1 MFLQNRFL
9 TELSRT
15 TILNYFVEKQI
26 ENERRS
32 IQLCTLS
39 ELQNITEKYDEPVY
53 VFAHIFIPH
62 APYLFDKDGNPVAPQ
77 SNKLRGLEG
86 WENID
91 GYLNEIQFVNKKMIN
106 IITKILSQPNES
118 IIIIQGDTGT
128 TILNNPD
135 VKDYV
140 KKRFSILYAVH
151 IPSGDKKIFSDNISS
166 VNTYR
171 IIFNNYFG
179 TNLEILD
186 NRHYWFPDFDDKI
199 HGFTDVTDIVNS
211 SET

>member
-1 MFLQNRFL
+1 
-9 TELSRT
+9 
-15 TILNYFVEKQI
+15 
-26 ENERRS
+26 
-32 IQLCTLS
+32 
-39 ELQNITEKYDEPVY
+39 
-53 VFAHIFIPH
+53 
-62 APYLFDKDGNPVAPQ
+62 
-77 SNKLRGLEG
+77 
-86 WENID
+86 
-91 GYLNEIQFVNKKMIN
+91 
-106 IITKILSQPNES
+106 
-118 IIIIQGDTGT
+118 
-128 TILNNPD
+128 
-135 VKDYV
+135 V